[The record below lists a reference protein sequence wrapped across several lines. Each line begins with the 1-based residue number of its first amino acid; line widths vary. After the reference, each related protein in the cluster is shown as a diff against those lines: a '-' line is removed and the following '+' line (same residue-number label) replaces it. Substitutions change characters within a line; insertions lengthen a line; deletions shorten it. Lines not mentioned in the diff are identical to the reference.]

1 MDDIFF
7 VIKKTELEELFNLDT
22 ISFKDIKDKLLDQKV
37 EIEALKE
44 EIREIKADREENY
57 TPKSINYYI
66 DLGLRESDF
75 H

>member
-1 MDDIFF
+1 M
-7 VIKKTELEELFNLDT
+7 EELFNLDT

>member
-1 MDDIFF
+1 MSEVFF
-7 VIKKTELEELFNLDT
+7 VIKKTELEDLFNSDT

-37 EIEALKE
+37 EIEELRE

-57 TPKSINYYI
+57 TQKSINYYI

>member
-37 EIEALKE
+37 EIDALKE

-57 TPKSINYYI
+57 TPNSINYYI

>member
-1 MDDIFF
+1 MSDVFF
-7 VIKKTELEELFNLDT
+7 VIKKTELEELFNSDT

-37 EIEALKE
+37 EIEGLKE

-57 TPKSINYYI
+57 TQKSINYYI

>member
-1 MDDIFF
+1 MSEVFF
-7 VIKKTELEELFNLDT
+7 VIKKTELEELFNSDT

-37 EIEALKE
+37 EIEELKE

-57 TPKSINYYI
+57 TQKSINYYI

>member
-1 MDDIFF
+1 MSDIFF

-44 EIREIKADREENY
+44 EIREIKEDREENY
-57 TPKSINYYI
+57 TQKSINYYI

>member
-37 EIEALKE
+37 EIEVLKE

>member
-1 MDDIFF
+1 MSDIFF

>member
-1 MDDIFF
+1 MSDVFF
-7 VIKKTELEELFNLDT
+7 VIKKTELEELFNSDT

-37 EIEALKE
+37 EIEELKE

-57 TPKSINYYI
+57 TQNPTNYYI
-66 DLGLRESDF
+66 ELDLREREF

>member
-1 MDDIFF
+1 MEDVFF
-7 VIKKTELEELFNLDT
+7 VIKKTELEELFNSDT

-37 EIEALKE
+37 EIEGLKE

-57 TPKSINYYI
+57 TPNPINHYI

>member
-1 MDDIFF
+1 MSDIFF
-7 VIKKTELEELFNLDT
+7 VIKKTELEEVFNLDT

-57 TPKSINYYI
+57 TPNTINYYI

>member
-1 MDDIFF
+1 MSDVFF
-7 VIKKTELEELFNLDT
+7 VIKKTELEELFNSDT

-37 EIEALKE
+37 EIEGLKE